1 MKRNIFLL
9 VIGVLSL
16 VSSLFTCLSAQ
27 QLNTLY
33 FLENS
38 PVRNYFNPAFQPLS
52 GFYLGFPVLGYT
64 FFELGNNSLTLKD
77 VVYNKNGETILF
89 LNPAGDKNKFYKSL
103 SNKTWLNTD
112 IHLNLLNFGFR
123 SGDAY
128 FSLGITEKVDGSLSL
143 PKDMFK
149 LLLYGT
155 PELENNIFNFKDLG
169 GSVSAYTEIA
179 LGYSKILNDQWSVG
193 GKVKFL
199 SGNANT
205 SFTNER
211 LTLNANTDQWL
222 LNGKGS
228 LKISSPAQ
236 VTIGEKLDSIEFIK
250 PSSTSDWLKPSGM
263 GAGFDIGFTYKPIQQ
278 LTVSAALTDIGFINW
293 KSNIKK
299 VGYDMN
305 YTFDGLVKINNLDS
319 VDMDAFLDTLSNAF
333 KDSYTTQQA
342 TSSYTTFTPTKLNIG
357 AEYTFLDNKMSV
369 GLLSRTIFRK
379 NIDEEITTSFNLR
392 PVNWF
397 NLALSYSFLKGK
409 MSNIGAALGLRTG
422 FIYWNLSA
430 DYISLNNAQLKLNE
444 IDSSLPSTTIP
455 VPYNS
460 KGINLGLSINFVFG
474 NATDK
479 DKDGVK
485 DSKDKCPDTP
495 KAARKKVDLNGC
507 PLDTDQDSIPDYLDQ
522 CPDTPLAARGFVD
535 SKGCLLDSD
544 NDSIPDYLDK
554 CPDTPLE
561 VTVDSLGCPLDMDN
575 DSIPDYLDQ
584 CPDTPQGAR
593 GFVDSH
599 GCLLDTD
606 NDSVPD
612 YLDKCPDTPAEVIGK
627 VDEKGCPKD
636 TDKDGVPDYLD
647 QCPDTPVEA
656 AGTIDEKGCLRDT
669 DGDGVPDY
677 KDSCRDL
684 PGDSTNN
691 GCPEI
696 KKEVMNLVQ
705 VMALAK
711 EASHKIQFESG
722 KATLKPSSYPVLD
735 QIAKILIENPTYK
748 IEVQG
753 HTDNVGKPEKN
764 LELSEKRA
772 LAVKEYLVSKGV
784 EESRISTK
792 GYGDTVPIASN
803 STATGRAQNRRVE
816 LIISL

>member
-1 MKRNIFLL
+1 MKKNIILL
-9 VIGVLSL
+9 TISWL
-16 VSSLFTCLSAQ
+16 CLTGLLINHASAQ

-38 PVRNYFNPAFQPLS
+38 PIRNYFNPAFQPLS
-52 GFYLGFPVLGYT
+52 GFYLGLPALGYT
-64 FFELGNNSLTLKD
+64 FLELGNNSLTVKD

-89 LNPAGDKNKFYKSL
+89 LNPAGDKNKFYNSL
-103 SNKTWLNTD
+103 HDKTWLNTTVQ
-112 IHLNLLNFGFR
+112 LNLLNFGFR
-123 SGDAY
+123 SGNSY
-128 FSLGITEKVDGSLSL
+128 FSFGITEKVDGNLSL

-228 LKISSPAQ
+228 FKISSPAQ
-236 VTIGEKLDSIEFIK
+236 VTIGEKLDSIEFTK
-250 PSSTSDWLKPSGM
+250 PGSTSDWFKPSGM
-263 GAGFDIGFTYKPIQQ
+263 GAGFDIGFTYKPLQQ
-278 LTVSAALTDIGFINW
+278 LTVSAALTDIGFIKW

-299 VGYDMN
+299 IGYDMN

-333 KDSYTTQQA
+333 KNSYTTQQV
-342 TSSYTTFTPTKLNIG
+342 TSSYTTYTPAKLNIG
-357 AEYTFLDNKMSV
+357 AEYAFLNNKMSV
-369 GLLSRTIFRK
+369 GLFSRTIMGS
-379 NIDEEITTSFNLR
+379 NVDEEITTSFNLR
-392 PVNWF
+392 PANWF
-397 NLALSYSFLKGK
+397 NLALSYSFMKGK

-422 FIYWNLSA
+422 FIYWNLAA
-430 DYISLNNAQLKLNE
+430 DYISFNNAKLDIN
-444 IDSSLPSTTIP
+444 DNASVPIP
-455 VPYNS
+455 YKS
-460 KGINLGLSINFVFG
+460 KGVNLGFSINFVFG

-479 DKDGVK
+479 DRDGVK

-495 KAARKKVDLNGC
+495 KEARKFVDKNGC
-507 PLDTDQDSIPDYLDQ
+507 LLDTDNDGVPDYLDK
-522 CPDTPLAARGFVD
+522 CPDTPAEAQGFVD
-535 SKGCLLDSD
+535 KNGCLLDTD

-554 CPDTPLE
+554 CPDTPLG
-561 VTVDSLGCPLDMDN
+561 VTVDSIGCPLDTDN

-584 CPDTPQGAR
+584 CSDTPQGAR
-593 GFVDSH
+593 GFVDEH

-606 NDSVPD
+606 NDSIPD
-612 YLDKCPDTPAEVIGK
+612 YLDKCPDTPAEAIGK

-656 AGTIDEKGCLRDT
+656 AGTIDEKGCPRDT

-735 QIAKILIENPTYK
+735 QIAKILMENPTYK

-772 LAVKEYLVSKGV
+772 LAVKEYLVSKGI